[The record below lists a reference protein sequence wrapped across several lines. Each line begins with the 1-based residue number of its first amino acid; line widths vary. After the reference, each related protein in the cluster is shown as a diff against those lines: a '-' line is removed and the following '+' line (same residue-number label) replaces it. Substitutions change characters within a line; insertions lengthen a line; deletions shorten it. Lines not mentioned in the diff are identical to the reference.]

1 MDLFAA
7 WTRVALAVGARG
19 DVAGA
24 GARLLGAYGS
34 PERAYHDLR
43 HLTEVLER
51 VDELAAAA
59 ADPDLVRL
67 AAWFH
72 DAVYDTSPDRAAGS
86 DAGGSDAGNEELSA
100 QLAERALLALRVD
113 PDAAEEV
120 ARLVRL
126 TAEHDPDPFDANGCV
141 LCDADLAVLARD
153 PAGYAQYVAAV
164 RREYAHVPD
173 ELFRRGRAAIL
184 RGLLVQPVLF
194 RTPSAHNRWEATAR
208 ANVTAELRDLQ
219 P

>member
-19 DVAGA
+19 DIAGA
-24 GARLLGAYGS
+24 GARLLGAYGA
-34 PERAYHDLR
+34 PEREYHDLR

-51 VDELAAAA
+51 VDELADAAT
-59 ADPDLVRL
+59 DPDLVRL
-67 AAWFH
+67 AAWYH
-72 DAVYDTSPDRAAGS
+72 DAVYDTSADS
-86 DAGGSDAGNEELSA
+86 VAGNEELSA
-100 QLAERALLALRVD
+100 QLAERALLALHVD
-113 PDAAEEV
+113 PEAVDEV

-153 PAGYAQYVAAV
+153 PAAYADYVAAV

-184 RGLLVQPVLF
+184 RGLLAENVLF
-194 RTPSAHNRWEATAR
+194 RTPLAHDRWEATAR
-208 ANVTAELRDLQ
+208 ANVTAELSDLQ

>member
-7 WTRVALAVGARG
+7 WTQVALAVGARG

-51 VDELAAAA
+51 VDELAGAAT
-59 ADPDLVRL
+59 DPDLVRL

-72 DAVYDTSPDRAAGS
+72 DAVYDTSSDHAIGS
-86 DAGGSDAGNEELSA
+86 DDASSAAGNEELSA
-100 QLAERALLALRVD
+100 ELAERTLLGLRVD
-113 PDAAEEV
+113 PDAAAEV

-126 TAEHDPDPFDANGCV
+126 TAAHDPDPLDANGCV

-153 PAGYAQYVAAV
+153 PAGYLGYVAAV

-184 RGLLVQPVLF
+184 RGLLAEPVLF
-194 RTPSAHNRWEATAR
+194 RTPLAHDRWEATAR
-208 ANVTAELRDLQ
+208 ANVTAELSTLEA
-219 P
+219 

>member
-1 MDLFAA
+1 MDLFAE
-7 WTRVALAVGARG
+7 WTRVALAVGAKG
-19 DVAGA
+19 DIAGA

-59 ADPDLVRL
+59 SDPDLVRL

-72 DAVYDTSPDRAAGS
+72 DAVYDPSPDHAARSAAS
-86 DAGGSDAGNEELSA
+86 DSAAGNEELSA

-113 PDAAEEV
+113 PEAAEEV

-153 PAGYAQYVAAV
+153 PAGYADYVTAV

-184 RGLLVQPVLF
+184 RGLLAQPVLF
-194 RTPSAHNRWEATAR
+194 RTPLAHDRWAPTAR
-208 ANVTAELRDLQ
+208 ANVTAELRDLE